1 MADKNAVRRS
11 YDELAPIYAAQRSD
25 DGPGT
30 GVLERF
36 LDSLEDPRRVLDAGC
51 GQGTPVL
58 SRLAE
63 TTTAVGLD
71 FSREQLGL
79 ATGNA
84 PEAGHVQGDM
94 TALPLE
100 ESSFDAVVAYW
111 SLIHVPLDE
120 HRTVVE
126 EFKRVLRPGGRLLL
140 CEGTNAWTGENL
152 DWLESGVEMS
162 WEIAGAEA
170 TRGQLQEA
178 GFAVLE
184 EWGVP
189 EEFANDGEGEGE
201 VEIEDDSEGKDEYG
215 EDSEGKDEYGEDSEG
230 KDEYGEDNDSEGK
243 DEYGEDSEGKDEY
256 GEDND
261 SEGDG
266 EDEDHPWTF
275 FVARLERT

>member
-1 MADKNAVRRS
+1 MVERDAVRRS
-11 YDELAPIYAAQRSD
+11 YDELAPVYAAKRSD

-30 GVLERF
+30 RVLKRF
-36 LDSLEDPRRVLDAGC
+36 LGSLEDPERVLDAGC

-79 ATGNA
+79 ATANA

-94 TALPLE
+94 TALPFE
-100 ESSFDAVVAYW
+100 RSAFDAVVAYW

-120 HRTVVE
+120 HRAVIDD
-126 EFKRVLRPGGRLLL
+126 FARVLRPGGRLLL
-140 CEGTNAWTGENL
+140 CEGTNAWTGENP
-152 DWLESGVEMS
+152 DWLESGVEMA

-170 TRGQLQEA
+170 TRDQLQEA

-189 EEFANDGEGEGE
+189 EEFADDEEEGKDG
-201 VEIEDDSEGKDEYG
+201 DDSENG
-215 EDSEGKDEYGEDSEG
+215 
-230 KDEYGEDNDSEGK
+230 
-243 DEYGEDSEGKDEY
+243 
-256 GEDND
+256 
-261 SEGDG
+261 
-266 EDEDHPWTF
+266 DEDHPWTF
-275 FVARLERT
+275 FVARLERD